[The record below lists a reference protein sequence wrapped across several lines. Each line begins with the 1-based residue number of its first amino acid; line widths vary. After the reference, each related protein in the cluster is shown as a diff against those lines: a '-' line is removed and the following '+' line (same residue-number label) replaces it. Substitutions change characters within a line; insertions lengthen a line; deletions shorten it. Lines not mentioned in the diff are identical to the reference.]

1 MALLDMCIRALQDSR
16 HVAREKALTV
26 LAGALERELPPLDD
40 LVTDTRCFSIFALCG
55 ICVKE
60 GVCVTEGP
68 PKEQRL
74 AFRAVGLLALSL
86 GGSSSE
92 ILAHTFQ
99 PLAKTIS
106 REQDDAAAVTVVA
119 AAIDCL
125 AAVTFAGAR
134 GRDEVERSLKV
145 IWDLISAPAGI
156 GGMDARKTSPQVLIT
171 AVSTWAFLLTT
182 ISETDGFCRKKPDN
196 TFSNATVASLAR
208 LLDHDD
214 RPVRMAAGEALAM
227 CVELNLTQHATRKD
241 MDALAAKVSELASE
255 LPSRGSNNT
264 LLPEQR
270 DLFGQIAAFL
280 DHGERPE
287 KLLPTSME
295 GCVALRV
302 SSWAKLVQL
311 NFLTRFLGNGF
322 VKHVQCNE
330 LFKEAFSYGADEG
343 KVLSISKK
351 KQGKNTNTHAEK
363 DSKVRRRRWDW
374 TILCNTILSYTTRQR
389 PEKLLQIGW
398 QALH

>member
-1 MALLDMCIRALQDSR
+1 MGRFHTSTQQLIIDRRARPFNPKEAEDVLALLDMCVRALQDSR
-16 HVAREKALTV
+16 HVTREKALTAI
-26 LAGALERELPPLDD
+26 AGALEQEVPAPLDD
-40 LVTDTRCFSIFALCG
+40 LADDTRCFNIFALC
-55 ICVKE
+55 

-106 REQDDAAAVTVVA
+106 REQDDAVAVTVVA

-145 IWDLISAPAGI
+145 IWDLISGI
-156 GGMDARKTSPQVLIT
+156 GDAGASKTSPQVLIT

-182 ISETDGFCRKKPDN
+182 VVSETDTFCRKKPDN
-196 TFSNATVASLAR
+196 TVSNATVASLAG
-208 LLDHDD
+208 LLDHND
-214 RPVRMAAGEALAM
+214 RAVRMAAGEALA
-227 CVELNLTQHATRKD
+227 
-241 MDALAAKVSELASE
+241 VSELASE

-264 LLPEQR
+264 LLPEQW
-270 DLFGQIAAFL
+270 DLFTQIAAFL
-280 DHGERPE
+280 DRGEHPE

-330 LFKEAFSYGADEG
+330 LFKEAFRYGAGEG

-351 KQGKNTNTHAEK
+351 KQGKNTNTPAEK
-363 DSKVRRRRWDW
+363 DSK
-374 TILCNTILSYTTRQR
+374 
-389 PEKLLQIGW
+389 
-398 QALH
+398 ALH